1 MDMTTAAQFFCCHY
15 SNMKCTQ
22 PKLLFMPPGQGRLL
36 TVPELI
42 GGFACFL
49 LFPLIERIIM
59 KRNPETDRADAKKT
73 AGYICAGSCLA
84 VIGFMYFIL
93 HI

>member
-1 MDMTTAAQFFCCHY
+1 MDTTTAALFCCTHY
-15 SNMKCTQ
+15 SDMNRTL
-22 PKLLFMPPGQGRLL
+22 PKLLFLPPGQGRLL

-42 GGFACFL
+42 GGFACVL
-49 LFPLIERIIM
+49 LYPLIEHIIM
-59 KRNPETDRADAKKT
+59 KRNPDTDRADAKRT